1 MHMVVLGSAVKC
13 LWLALGGPILALA
26 AQLGLENAT
35 FTLLVRALFLASK
48 VACALTVACW
58 LRIMTITSL
67 IISGHG

>member
-35 FTLLVRALFLASK
+35 FTLVRALFLASK

-58 LRIMTITSL
+58 LRIMTIASL